1 MTKIYGKKKRK
12 DIIRSRRKQVLNLY
26 WVENYTIHEIANK
39 IEWSPET
46 IFRDIEYIREK
57 AKEQSDVNVN
67 ELWLNIHETRKQTL
81 RQLRKEL
88 EALED
93 NPKTAYT
100 RVVISE
106 KIMNITRDNIKD
118 LQELGFISKPKDS
131 LEITEPENYKFKVIR
146 HKEKEK

>member
-67 ELWLNIHETRKQTL
+67 ELWLNIYETRKQTL

-88 EALED
+88 ENLEA

-100 RVVISE
+100 RAIISE

-118 LQELGFISKPKDS
+118 LQDLGFIDRPKDR
-131 LEITEPENYKFKVIR
+131 LEVSEPENYKFKVIR
-146 HKEKEK
+146 HKEKE